1 MKPIWIIRRYVSLE
15 YLRWFLFCLTGF
27 VSIAVIVDLFENAG
41 TFLKYHAGM
50 SLVARYELFQLP
62 QFVDYLI
69 APTILI
75 AMVVA
80 LTGMTRRNEVT
91 AMLAGGVGRR
101 SIVAPMAL
109 ISLALCVGEFALS
122 EYVLPEAN
130 AQRSFV
136 DDTIRGR
143 TNATRSDR
151 RNRWFA
157 AGGGFLRVQAI
168 DADSKVLHGIL
179 LLLPSPTA
187 KGAGTRIEGST
198 AEWNPQEQA
207 WDLRF
212 DVRVTSV
219 DSSGQLAISN
229 PPELRL
235 PIALKPEDLSF
246 KAEASEEWSVRDLR
260 RIIRERELLKQDARP
275 ERIELESRFV
285 FPLAGFMMA
294 LLGAPFAFKD
304 QRKGGVEKSFL
315 IGISI
320 PFTYYIVLRFGVA
333 RLATTAGMP
342 PILAAWTP
350 NLIFGPVAVYLFSAL
365 ESV

>member
-1 MKPIWIIRRYVSLE
+1 MKPIWVIRRYVALE
-15 YLRWFLFCLTGF
+15 YVRWFVFCLTGF
-27 VSIAVIVDLFENAG
+27 VSIAVVVDLFENAG
-41 TFLKYHAGM
+41 TFLKYHASM
-50 SLVARYELFQLP
+50 ALVARYELFQLP

-109 ISLALCVGEFALS
+109 ISLALCFGEFALG
-122 EYVLPEAN
+122 EYILPEAN
-130 AQRSFV
+130 VQRSFV
-136 DDTIRGR
+136 NDTIRGR

-168 DADSKVLHGIL
+168 DADSQVLHGIL
-179 LLLPSPTA
+179 LLVPSPS
-187 KGAGTRIEGST
+187 GGPGTRIEGST
-198 AEWNPQEQA
+198 AEWNPHDEA

-212 DVRVTSV
+212 DIRVTGV

-229 PPELRL
+229 PAELRL
-235 PIALKPEDLSF
+235 PVALRPEDLSF
-246 KAEASEEWSVRDLR
+246 KADASEDWSVRDLR
-260 RIIRERELLKQDARP
+260 RIVRERELLKQDARA
-275 ERIELESRFV
+275 ERIELETRFV

-304 QRKGGVEKSFL
+304 ARKGGLEKSFL
-315 IGISI
+315 VGISI

-333 RLATTAGMP
+333 RLATTGGMP
-342 PILAAWTP
+342 PFLAAWTP